1 MVDIWFVLLSSM
13 LQLSLLTLQIHDFDA
28 PRDSMIEEG
37 LILRALD

>member
-1 MVDIWFVLLSSM
+1 MVDIWFVFLSF
-13 LQLSLLTLQIHDFDA
+13 LFWLSLLTRQIHDFEA